1 MLSALLA
8 LGLSGGSALADTE
21 SSAQSSDIVAIRS
34 VGATPEA
41 LVAVLSDLRRVETL
55 WPTDCTRDWLHGA
68 VSVGPGASAQLTY
81 TMGPMRR
88 RLAATV
94 SRVEAERF
102 VELDHAGKRGFI
114 TRWVLTP
121 GELGTSV
128 EAHTWIQP
136 PPWPFKKL
144 YTNRVQPV
152 WQDCQAGFLEAL
164 SEAVA
169 D

>member
-1 MLSALLA
+1 MLPALLT
-8 LGLSGGSALADTE
+8 LGLSSGPAVADADT
-21 SSAQSSDIVAIRS
+21 SPQSSDIVAIRS
-34 VGATPEA
+34 IAASPEA
-41 LVAVLSDLRRVETL
+41 VVAVLSDLHRVETL
-55 WPTDCTRDWLHGA
+55 WPADCTRDWLHGA
-68 VSVGPGASAQLTY
+68 VSAGPGASAELTY

-88 RLAATV
+88 RLAATL
-94 SRVEAERF
+94 SRVEAGRF

-136 PPWPFKKL
+136 PPWPFGKL

-152 WQDCQAGFLEAL
+152 WQGCQEGFLEAL
-164 SEAVA
+164 SQAVA